1 MFCILLL
8 LFHNC
13 IFLKIIISLCG
24 NIVATWSWCPITLI
38 NIFKKSLQVNY
49 PWYIQLNGY
58 FIIVCYYTFS
68 ELGAVCVFKA
78 EWWHVIGGILIPLDE
93 SGIINSYTILFGVN
107 CIFFHNC
114 FNSLLSFLCRLQV
127 VLCHLLFFCGERT
140 APKIMP
146 HIFVASPKTDV
157 QRIPKMAINM
167 LS

>member
-1 MFCILLL
+1 MKRRRGKIVAVGIMIVIVLLSGRGGSLEWICAARGRGGDTNSLEWIPCSLWWMVIFSLLL
-8 LFHNC
+8 C
-13 IFLKIIISLCG
+13 
-24 NIVATWSWCPITLI
+24 
-38 NIFKKSLQVNY
+38 
-49 PWYIQLNGY
+49 
-58 FIIVCYYTFS
+58 
-68 ELGAVCVFKA
+68 
-78 EWWHVIGGILIPLDE
+78 EWNVIGGILIPLDE

-146 HIFVASPKTDV
+146 HIFVASPKIDI